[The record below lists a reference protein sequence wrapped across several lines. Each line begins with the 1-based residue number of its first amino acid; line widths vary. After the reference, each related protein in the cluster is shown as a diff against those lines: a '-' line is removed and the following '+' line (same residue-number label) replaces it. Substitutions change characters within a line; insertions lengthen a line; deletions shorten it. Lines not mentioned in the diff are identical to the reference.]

1 MAAPIPKKIGKY
13 DVLDVVG
20 KGGMGVVY
28 RAKDPFLDRMVAIKI
43 MTISYA
49 DYPDLLQRFYR
60 EAKATANLQHPN
72 IVTVY
77 ELGEH
82 EGSPYLAMQ
91 FLEGAS
97 LEVILR
103 SGQPL
108 SLMQKID
115 VIVQACHGLSYAH
128 QRGIVHR
135 DIKPGNIMVLKDGSV
150 KIVDFGIARIG
161 DTNFTRTG
169 QFMGS
174 LNYMSLEQLNDKLQ
188 VDQRTDVYS
197 TGVVLYQIL
206 TGALP
211 FEAESTGATLMK
223 ILNEAPPPFSKYLS
237 SYSPELESITMKALA
252 KDRDQRYS
260 SADELALDLAQL
272 LDRMKGEK
280 IQVHMQAAE
289 RFVSENQ
296 LFQANDA
303 LMEVLKL
310 DKQNTKA
317 AAMLRTLRKQ
327 IEKEQS
333 AERAR
338 QLREQ
343 AEEAFSR
350 EDFEPAL
357 TFIEQAIQI
366 EATNVDLQNFRTKIQ
381 AAKAEIEHLRQVM
394 QRAENA
400 HRAGNL
406 DTAKQAIEEVL
417 ARRPNDTRVK
427 SLYRLIQ
434 KELDDRMRQKRIETL
449 LEAAR
454 KEMTNRH
461 FTSAFDILKEAEKVD
476 PEAPALRSLLDTFT
490 ASRDQEQKRRAI
502 EQLTRQIEQAVNAD
516 DNQTALNLLNEGLQ
530 RFPAE
535 PGLLKL
541 KDLAETQHQAAQT
554 KSFVRERIAAARE
567 ILNAGNAGGALK
579 LLQDALKKVPGNAQ
593 IESFISIVKERLTE
607 EQDEQAKSR
616 CVQQA
621 NEAIGRRA
629 YDEAIQILES
639 GQVRFAAS
647 PEIDNLLRFAREQQ
661 AKEAKKLEVENS
673 LRRAQ
678 EFLRNQEYDQAISLL
693 ESILGRTPDEEL
705 KIVLEE
711 ARRRRDELNRQIT
724 AAITR
729 GNQFL
734 NEGSPAKAVE
744 FLQSQ
749 PTAFRRSDEFRELLL
764 AAAEK
769 NKPAEKTAE
778 VPAFSEEQLEAPQ
791 PQGTMMWGAGIAPPP
806 EVEPKPVPRVP
817 TGRVAPPAKAAP
829 TAKPAPPAKAAASKK
844 AAPSKPAAVAPAT
857 PGLLQRLTSRQKI
870 VIGGA
875 LAAIVLVVL
884 AIVMW
889 PTSKVGTLI
898 VRSSTDGAEVLVD
911 GKSQGTIG
919 NGHSVTFKLN
929 EGHHV
934 IRLQKDGYDP
944 SSAEIDVVKG
954 EPVEIPLTLTPT
966 TIPTADVSIQTSEDG
981 VDVFID
987 DGLKGS
993 TSNKQLT
1000 LRLPL
1005 GQHTVRVEKSGF
1017 DTVPPQSL
1025 NVAANTS
1032 NALKFALI
1040 RSKTPGGEPKP
1051 ADSYFVITGPQGAD
1065 VKVQGGSPPS
1075 GKLNETGFY
1084 AKVSPNSSHHV
1095 EVSMNGFQPWSMD
1108 AAAKPGDRTQLH
1120 AELKPIPKPKIPP
1133 FVEVFSGTPDTVA
1146 PGQTIHLQWR
1156 TNNATSVDIEGI
1168 ATGLEASGSKD
1179 VQATLSTTYKLIAKG
1194 EGATAERSW
1203 SVTVKNAPPPPKPP
1217 KVLTFEAKPT
1227 KIKAGESTTLTWST
1241 SDAQSVSIDGV
1252 ESNLP
1257 PSGSR
1262 QVTPTQTTDYR
1273 ITANNPSGASETSIH
1288 VTVEAKPSLFAD
1300 ESPAIMAALGRLSAA
1315 YATQLVGEVKKEWTG
1330 ITKDQEK
1337 GLGQIFNN
1345 SGLKAISMQYDQ
1357 CSGLSVAGTAARIYC
1372 VETMSYTAQGKRN
1385 QAAQKLAIS
1394 LKKNGET
1401 WRVDTKVP
1409 TK

>member
-13 DVLDVVG
+13 DVLDVIG

-91 FLEGAS
+91 YLEGAS
-97 LEVILR
+97 LEVMLR
-103 SGQPL
+103 SGQAL

-115 VIVQACHGLSYAH
+115 IIIQACHGLSYAH

-135 DIKPGNIMVLKDGSV
+135 DIKPGNIMVLKDASV

-211 FEAESTGATLMK
+211 FEADSTGATLMK

-237 SYSPELESITMKALA
+237 SYSPELEAITMKALA
-252 KDRDQRYS
+252 KDRDQRYG
-260 SADELALDLAQL
+260 SADELALDLTQL

-289 RFVSENQ
+289 RLLEESQ
-296 LFQANDA
+296 LFKANDE

-317 AAMLRTLRKQ
+317 ASMLRTLRKQ

-343 AEEAFSR
+343 AEEAFHR

-357 TFIEQAIQI
+357 TYIEQAIQI
-366 EATNVDLQNFRTKIQ
+366 DTTNVDLQSFRSKVQ

-400 HRAGNL
+400 HRSGNL

-434 KELDDRMRQKRIETL
+434 KELDDRLRQKRVETL

-461 FTSAFDILKEAEKVD
+461 LTAALDILKEAEKVD
-476 PEAPALRSLLDTFT
+476 PDAPALRSLLDSFT
-490 ASRDQEQKRRAI
+490 AQRDQEQKRRAI
-502 EQLTRQIEQAVNAD
+502 EQLTRQIEQALNTD
-516 DNQTALNLLNEGLQ
+516 DNQTAVNLVNEGLQ

-535 PGLLKL
+535 AGLLKL

-579 LLQDALKKVPGNAQ
+579 LLQDALKKVPGNVQ
-593 IESFISIVKERLTE
+593 LESFVSIVKERLTQ

-621 NEAIGRRA
+621 NEAMGRRA
-629 YDEAIQILES
+629 YDDAIQMLEA
-639 GQVRFAAS
+639 GQLRFAAS

-661 AKEAKKLEVENS
+661 AKESKKQEVENS
-673 LRRAQ
+673 VRRAQ
-678 EFLRNQEYDQAISLL
+678 EFLRNQEYDQAILLL
-693 ESILGRTPDEEL
+693 ETILARTPDEEL

-711 ARRRRDELNRQIT
+711 ARRRREDLNRQIA
-724 AAITR
+724 AAIAR

-749 PTAFRRSDEFRELLL
+749 PTAFRRSNQFRELLL
-764 AAAEK
+764 AAADK
-769 NKPAEKTAE
+769 NRPVEKTAE
-778 VPAFSEEQLEAPQ
+778 TPVFSDQDLEAPQ
-791 PQGTMMWGAGIAPPP
+791 PQGTMMWGAGMAPPD
-806 EVEPKPVPRVP
+806 VEPSPLPTPLP
-817 TGRVAPPAKAAP
+817 TGRVSAPAKPAAP
-829 TAKPAPPAKAAASKK
+829 TRPVPAKTAASAKPATKPEAAL
-844 AAPSKPAAVAPAT
+844 APA
-857 PGLLQRLTSRQKI
+857 PGLLQRLTTQQKML
-870 VIGGA
+870 IGGA
-875 LAAIVLVVL
+875 LAAVVFIVLV
-884 AIVMW
+884 IVMW
-889 PTSKVGTLI
+889 PSSKQGTLI
-898 VRSSTDGAEVLVD
+898 VRSSTEGADVLVD
-911 GKSQGTIG
+911 GKPQGTMG
-919 NGHSVTFKLN
+919 SGHSVAFKLN
-929 EGHHV
+929 EGPHV

-944 SSAEIDVVKG
+944 ASEELDVVKG
-954 EPVEIPLTLTPT
+954 QPVEITLTLNASATPMAT
-966 TIPTADVSIQTSEDG
+966 VSVQTSEDG
-981 VDVFID
+981 VDVYVD
-987 DGLKGS
+987 DALKGP
-993 TSNKQLT
+993 TLNKKLT
-1000 LRLPL
+1000 LRLPF
-1005 GQHTVRVEKSGF
+1005 GPHTVRVEKSGF
-1017 DTVPPQSL
+1017 ETVPPQPL
-1025 NVAANTS
+1025 NVAANTDNS
-1032 NALKFALI
+1032 VKFALT
-1040 RSKTPGGEPKP
+1040 RSKTTGNDNKP
-1051 ADSYFVITGPQGAD
+1051 ADSYFVITGPEGAD
-1065 VKVQGGSPPS
+1065 VRVTGGTPPA
-1075 GKLNETGFY
+1075 GKLVGATGFY
-1084 AKVSPNSSHHV
+1084 SKVSPNAQHHI
-1095 EVSMNGFQPWSMD
+1095 EVTMNGFQPWSFD
-1108 AAAKPGDRTQLH
+1108 ATAKPGVRQQLN
-1120 AELKPIPKPKIPP
+1120 AELKPIPKLKAPAT
-1133 FVEVFSGTPDTVA
+1133 VESFTGSPDSVN
-1146 PGQTIHLQWR
+1146 PGQTVRLQWR
-1156 TNNATSVDIEGI
+1156 TNNATSVDIEGVG
-1168 ATGLEASGSKD
+1168 TGLNANDSKE
-1179 VQATLSTTYKLIAKG
+1179 VTVSQSTTFKLIAKG
-1194 EGATAERSW
+1194 EGGNAERNW
-1203 SVTVKNAPPPPKPP
+1203 PVTVKNVPAPKPATIS
-1217 KVLTFEAKPT
+1217 VFEAKPQ
-1227 KIKAGESTTLTWST
+1227 KIKAGESTTLTWVT
-1241 SDAQSVSIDGV
+1241 SDAQSVTIEGV
-1252 ESNLP
+1252 GANLP

-1262 QVTPTQTTDYR
+1262 QVTPPQTMSYK
-1273 ITANNPSGASETSIH
+1273 ITASNPSGGADTSFQVI
-1288 VTVEAKPSLFAD
+1288 VEAKPSLSTD
-1300 ESPAIMAALGRLSAA
+1300 ETAGIRTALDNLQEA
-1315 YATQLVGEVKKEWTG
+1315 YGSLTIDEMVKVWPSLNSDGKKKNGLRTLFKGVQALRVKFTQCANPNV
-1330 ITKDQEK
+1330 
-1337 GLGQIFNN
+1337 
-1345 SGLKAISMQYDQ
+1345 SGDTAKISCTQ
-1357 CSGLSVAGTAARIYC
+1357 
-1372 VETMSYTAQGKRN
+1372 TMSNTVGGKV
-1385 QAAQKLAIS
+1385 QPSPPYPVDIS
-1394 LKKNGET
+1394 LKKTNGT
-1401 WRVDTKVP
+1401 WLISDVVGH
-1409 TK
+1409 